1 MIILIRIELAK
12 LTDCI
17 ADVSRTYVNNN
28 NNYVPARAPTA
39 LWVTWRAWFLINLGS
54 IPHGLIHF
62 GLGARLLPPPLLPR
76 LELMGRATTQS
87 AQSDK

>member
-39 LWVTWRAWFLINLGS
+39 LWVT
-54 IPHGLIHF
+54 
-62 GLGARLLPPPLLPR
+62 
-76 LELMGRATTQS
+76 
-87 AQSDK
+87 